1 MTENNFIESGILDV
15 DINKKMRSSYL
26 DYSMSVIVA
35 RALPDVRDGLKP
47 VHRRI
52 LYGMQGLNLASN
64 GPYRKSARLVGDV
77 MGKYH
82 PHGDSSI
89 YEATVRLA
97 QDFNTRYPLV
107 DGQGNFGNIDGDG
120 AAAMRAA
127 ARMLSFPPV
136 VMAHTVAV
144 FLSFDG
150 ELDTQP
156 LIEQLWQAGKRVYLP
171 VLHPFSP
178 GNLLF
183 LHYHPQSAL
192 VTNRL
197 KIQEPRLDVRDVLP
211 LAKLDVLVTPLVAF
225 DEDGQRLGMGG
236 GFYDRTLQNWQ
247 QHKIQPVGYAH
258 DCQLV
263 EKLPVEEWDIPLP
276 AVVTPSKIWEW

>member
-1 MTENNFIESGILDV
+1 MTQ
-15 DINKKMRSSYL
+15 
-26 DYSMSVIVA
+26 
-35 RALPDVRDGLKP
+35 LPELSLSRQEI
-47 VHRRI
+47 RRMI
-52 LYGMQGLNLASN
+52 RQRRRVLTPEQQ
-64 GPYRKSARLVGDV
+64 RR
-77 MGKYH
+77 
-82 PHGDSSI
+82 
-89 YEATVRLA
+89 
-97 QDFNTRYPLV
+97 F
-107 DGQGNFGNIDGDG
+107 GQQ
-120 AAAMRAA
+120 AA

-197 KIQEPRLDVRDVLP
+197 KIREPRLDVRDVLP

-236 GFYDRTLQNWQ
+236 GFYDRTL
-247 QHKIQPVGYAH
+247 
-258 DCQLV
+258 
-263 EKLPVEEWDIPLP
+263 
-276 AVVTPSKIWEW
+276 